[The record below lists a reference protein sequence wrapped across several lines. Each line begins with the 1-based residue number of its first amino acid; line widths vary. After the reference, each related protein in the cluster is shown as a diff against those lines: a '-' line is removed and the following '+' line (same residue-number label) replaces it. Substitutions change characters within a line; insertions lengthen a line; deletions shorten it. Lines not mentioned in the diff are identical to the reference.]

1 MPIPP
6 VPPVDPAPVGPSGS
20 RPTLRQFPSHFRLN
34 PGPYDPFALRW
45 PAKRADADALARDS
59 WVAFDALRARLPG
72 FRIPDAVW
80 DNWRSRW
87 VQDLFVGFIQ
97 SSDRLPPLTV
107 AAAVEDVRAGVAA
120 LRYVMA
126 NGIGERS
133 GTFWASVFP
142 SQVGFPH
149 LPTVEEV
156 RRHHPAFFLRAESG
170 RSPDGERPELLDAGQ
185 FLNRLSFLLNEPTEA
200 DWAWLERVA
209 YQIDPVQPCENPAP
223 PESWARRIFP
233 EVIPGL
239 SLCLEISYDPHIVD
253 PGTPLPVLVAHVHSW
268 YLTAREAVQRQV
280 KNATQAL
287 TPVIPPTL
295 TAAPLN
301 PLPIMAGKGKHIDA
315 RMLKVMAEN
324 PESHGWTAQQWAD
337 HLQCSAGT
345 VKETKT
351 WTERL
356 AAARATAAADAASKM
371 DRSGTRPS
379 RRRKAQHKSDA

>member
-1 MPIPP
+1 M
-6 VPPVDPAPVGPSGS
+6 
-20 RPTLRQFPSHFRLN
+20 
-34 PGPYDPFALRW
+34 
-45 PAKRADADALARDS
+45 
-59 WVAFDALRARLPG
+59 AFDALRARLPG

-80 DNWRSRW
+80 DNWLSRW
-87 VQDLFVGFIQ
+87 VQDLFLGFIR
-97 SSDRLPPLTV
+97 SSDRLPTLAV

-126 NGIGERS
+126 NGFGEQS
-133 GTFWASVFP
+133 GTFCASVFP

-170 RSPDGERPELLDAGQ
+170 WFPDGERPERLDAGQ

-209 YQIDPVQPCENPAP
+209 YQIDPVQPRETPAP
-223 PESWARRIFP
+223 PEAWARRIFP

-287 TPVIPPTL
+287 TPVIPSTL

-301 PLPIMAGKGKHIDA
+301 PLPIIMASSDLAVQIDRTEAVIEISPVETDHPPTGTEVLVPDGTSGGKKGLNINA
-315 RMLKVMAEN
+315 RMLDVLSKNLDSYYWSASQWGDYLGCGKGGSVKQTKAWDQIKVYRASQAAER
-324 PESHGWTAQQWAD
+324 
-337 HLQCSAGT
+337 
-345 VKETKT
+345 V
-351 WTERL
+351 
-356 AAARATAAADAASKM
+356 ARTGALNGGK
-371 DRSGTRPS
+371 
-379 RRRKAQHKSDA
+379 RKPRQ